1 MPETFSYQG
10 VGFKSPVLIPEGGSS
25 VVGTAGI
32 ADKSF
37 VVVLSAS
44 TVK

>member
-1 MPETFSYQG
+1 MR
-10 VGFKSPVLIPEGGSS
+10 EGERV
-25 VVGTAGI
+25 VVGTTTI
-32 ADKSF
+32 ADKSV